1 MAKAR
6 CHLPHSQIRRMKI
19 KLLLIL
25 TTLLML
31 TGCEKKPFY
40 VASIGNAGSSD
51 GQYGIRDM
59 SVSDVLGGGAG
70 FGYGAVNGY
79 PGASADIGRMG
90 VPNHIEGFWAKY
102 EEDATTYFRISA
114 DIDSEL
120 AEKKIRT
127 LRNYYQNFK
136 GKTGSMQV
144 LVERERV
151 RIFYTLYC
159 SPSYDDCT
167 PKPNADPNHWVEKA
181 PESVRN
187 VVVLF
192 DGKGEMSPTP
202 FPDSPYDDK

>member
-1 MAKAR
+1 MT
-6 CHLPHSQIRRMKI
+6 MN
-19 KLLLIL
+19 KLFLIL

-31 TGCEKKPFY
+31 TGCEEKPFY
-40 VASIGNAGSSD
+40 VASIGNAGSLD
-51 GQYGIRDM
+51 GPYYLVSI
-59 SVSDVLGGGAG
+59 SVSDVLGGGGG

-90 VPNHIEGFWAKY
+90 VPKHIEGFWVKGWNK
-102 EEDATTYFRISA
+102 EEAYYRISA

-127 LRNYYQNFK
+127 LRNYYQYFK

-144 LVERERV
+144 LVEKERV

-192 DGKGEMSPTP
+192 DGKGEMSLTP

>member
-1 MAKAR
+1 MT
-6 CHLPHSQIRRMKI
+6 IN

-40 VASIGNAGSSD
+40 VASIGNAGSLD

-159 SPSYDDCT
+159 PSHRADCSGKEGANPNGWVIDSPIKGLD
-167 PKPNADPNHWVEKA
+167 
-181 PESVRN
+181 

-192 DGKGEMSPTP
+192 DGKGEMSLTP
-202 FPDSPYDDK
+202 FPDSPYEN

>member
-1 MAKAR
+1 
-6 CHLPHSQIRRMKI
+6 MKI

-25 TTLLML
+25 ATLLIL
-31 TGCEKKPFY
+31 TGCEEKTFY
-40 VASIGNAGSSD
+40 VASIGNAGSLD
-51 GQYGIRDM
+51 GPYVIGPI
-59 SVSDVLGGGAG
+59 SVADVLGGGGG

-79 PGASADIGRMG
+79 PGKSADIGRMG
-90 VPNHIEGFWAKY
+90 VPKHIEGYWAKQNPNARGY
-102 EEDATTYFRISA
+102 VAFYRISA

-151 RIFYTLYC
+151 RVFYTLYC
-159 SPSYDDCT
+159 PSHRADCSG
-167 PKPNADPNHWVEKA
+167 KEGADPNGWVIDSPIKGLD
-181 PESVRN
+181 

-192 DGKGEMSPTP
+192 DGKGEMSLTP
-202 FPDSPYDDK
+202 FPDSPYED

>member
-1 MAKAR
+1 
-6 CHLPHSQIRRMKI
+6 MKI

-25 TTLLML
+25 ATLLIL
-31 TGCEKKPFY
+31 TGCEEKPFY
-40 VASIGNAGSSD
+40 VASIGNAGSLG

-59 SVSDVLGGGAG
+59 SVSDILGGGAG

-127 LRNYYQNFK
+127 LRSYYESFK
-136 GKTGSMQV
+136 GQTGSMQV
-144 LVERERV
+144 LVERE
-151 RIFYTLYC
+151 
-159 SPSYDDCT
+159 SPSFIFFI
-167 PKPNADPNHWVEKA
+167 
-181 PESVRN
+181 
-187 VVVLF
+187 L
-192 DGKGEMSPTP
+192 P
-202 FPDSPYDDK
+202 FSSSGL

>member
-1 MAKAR
+1 
-6 CHLPHSQIRRMKI
+6 MKI

-25 TTLLML
+25 ATLFIL
-31 TGCEKKPFY
+31 TGCEEKPFY
-40 VASIGNAGSSD
+40 VASIGNAGSLD

-79 PGASADIGRMG
+79 TGKSADIGRMG

-102 EEDATTYFRISA
+102 EDDATTYFRISA

-127 LRNYYQNFK
+127 LRNYYEHFERKK
-136 GKTGSMQV
+136 GTMQV
-144 LVERERV
+144 LVEKERV
-151 RIFYTLYC
+151 RLFYTLYC
-159 SPSYDDCT
+159 SPNLNDCT
-167 PKPNADPNHWVEKA
+167 PKPDADPNNWVEKA

-192 DGKGEMSPTP
+192 DGKGEMSLTP
-202 FPDSPYDDK
+202 FPDSPYEN

>member
-1 MAKAR
+1 MT
-6 CHLPHSQIRRMKI
+6 MN
-19 KLLLIL
+19 KLFLIL

-31 TGCEKKPFY
+31 TGCEEKPFY
-40 VASIGNAGSSD
+40 VASIGNAGSLD
-51 GQYGIRDM
+51 GPYYLVSI
-59 SVSDVLGGGAG
+59 SVSDVLGGGGG

-79 PGASADIGRMG
+79 PGKSADIGRMG
-90 VPNHIEGFWAKY
+90 VPKHIEGFWVKGWNK
-102 EEDATTYFRISA
+102 EEAYYRISA

-127 LRNYYQNFK
+127 LRNYYQFFK

-159 SPSYDDCT
+159 PSHRADCSG
-167 PKPNADPNHWVEKA
+167 KEGADPNGWVIDSPIKDLD
-181 PESVRN
+181 

-192 DGKGEMSPTP
+192 DGNGEMSLTP
-202 FPDSPYDDK
+202 FPDSPYEN

>member
-1 MAKAR
+1 MT
-6 CHLPHSQIRRMKI
+6 MN
-19 KLLLIL
+19 KLFLIL

-31 TGCEKKPFY
+31 TGCEEKTFY
-40 VASIGNAGSSD
+40 VASIGNAGSLG

-79 PGASADIGRMG
+79 PGKSADIGRMG

-114 DIDSEL
+114 DINSEL

-127 LRNYYQNFK
+127 LRNYYEHFERKK
-136 GKTGSMQV
+136 GTMQV
-144 LVERERV
+144 LVEKERV
-151 RIFYTLYC
+151 RLFYTLYC
-159 SPSYDDCT
+159 SPNLNDCT
-167 PKPNADPNHWVEKA
+167 PKPDADPNNWVEKA

-192 DGKGEMSPTP
+192 DGKGEMSLTP
-202 FPDSPYDDK
+202 FPDSPYEN

>member
-1 MAKAR
+1 
-6 CHLPHSQIRRMKI
+6 MKI

-25 TTLLML
+25 ATLLML
-31 TGCEKKPFY
+31 TGCEEKPFY
-40 VASIGNAGSSD
+40 VASIGNAGSLD

-159 SPSYDDCT
+159 PSHRADCSG
-167 PKPNADPNHWVEKA
+167 KEGADPNGWVIDSPIKGLD
-181 PESVRN
+181 

-192 DGKGEMSPTP
+192 DGKGEMSLTP
-202 FPDSPYDDK
+202 FPDSPYEN

>member
-1 MAKAR
+1 MN
-6 CHLPHSQIRRMKI
+6 
-19 KLLLIL
+19 KLIVILI
-25 TTLLML
+25 TLLML
-31 TGCEKKPFY
+31 SGCKEKPFY
-40 VASIGNAGSSD
+40 VASIGNGGSLGGPYYLVS
-51 GQYGIRDM
+51 I
-59 SVSDVLGGGAG
+59 SVSDVLGGGGG

-90 VPNHIEGFWAKY
+90 VPKHIEGFWVKGWDK
-102 EEDATTYFRISA
+102 EEAYYRISA

-127 LRNYYQNFK
+127 LLNYYKNFDEEN
-136 GKTGSMQV
+136 GSMQV

-167 PKPNADPNHWVEKA
+167 PKDNSDPNHWIEKA
-181 PESVRN
+181 PQSVRN

-192 DGKGEMSPTP
+192 DGKGEMSLTP
-202 FPDSPYDDK
+202 FPDSPYEN

>member
-1 MAKAR
+1 MT
-6 CHLPHSQIRRMKI
+6 MN

-31 TGCEKKPFY
+31 IGCEEKPFY
-40 VASIGNAGSSD
+40 VASIGNGGSLD
-51 GQYGIRDM
+51 GPYVLGPIG
-59 SVSDVLGGGAG
+59 VVDVLGGGGG
-70 FGYGAVNGY
+70 FGYGVVNGY
-79 PGASADIGRMG
+79 PGKSADIGRMG
-90 VPNHIEGFWAKY
+90 VPKHIEGYWAKQNPNARGY
-102 EEDATTYFRISA
+102 VAFYRISA

-127 LRNYYQNFK
+127 LRNYYQYFK

-144 LVERERV
+144 LVEKERV

-192 DGKGEMSPTP
+192 DGKGEMSVTP
-202 FPDSPYDDK
+202 FPDSPYED